1 MRKSMRRN
9 RYCPVGRKRLLADHQ
24 EQGFTILET
33 AIAMVIMMVAVLAS
47 ASLFAYS
54 IQNNSGAN
62 DRELAMAVAQQQME
76 ELRNVSFTDS
86 SLTATATNGVTT
98 TVTRAGRQYA
108 VVTTITD
115 SNLVNSLPTMKTIAI
130 RVTPTSGALG
140 SVSLLTQRATPLNG
154 PY

>member
-9 RYCPVGRKRLLADHQ
+9 RYHPAGRKRLLAHQ
-24 EQGFTILET
+24 EHGFTILET

-76 ELRNVSFTDS
+76 QLRNVSFTDS
-86 SLTATATNGVTT
+86 SLTATATAGVTT
-98 TVTRAGRQYA
+98 TVTRAGRQYT

-115 SNLVNSLPTMKTIAI
+115 SNTVNGLPTIKTITI
-130 RVTPTSGALG
+130 QVTPTGSALG
-140 SVSLLTQRATPLNG
+140 SVTLLTQRATLLNG

>member
-9 RYCPVGRKRLLADHQ
+9 RYYPLARKRLLAPQ

-76 ELRNVSFTDS
+76 ELRNASFTDS

-98 TVTRAGRQYA
+98 TVTRTGRQYT

-115 SNLVNSLPTMKTIAI
+115 SNTVNSLPTMKTIAI
-130 RVTPTSGALG
+130 QVTPTSSALG

>member
-1 MRKSMRRN
+1 MSRN
-9 RYCPVGRKRLLADHQ
+9 RYYPAGRKRLLAHQ
-24 EQGFTILET
+24 ERGFTILET

-54 IQNNSGAN
+54 IKNNGGAN

-86 SLTATATNGVTT
+86 SLTATAGVTT
-98 TVTRAGRQYA
+98 TVTRAGRQYRVA
-108 VVTTITD
+108 TTITN
-115 SNLVNSLPTMKTIAI
+115 SNTVNGQPTMKTITI
-130 RVTPTSGALG
+130 QVTPTGSALG
-140 SVSLLTQRATPLNG
+140 SVILRTRRATLLDG

>member
-1 MRKSMRRN
+1 MRRN
-9 RYCPVGRKRLLADHQ
+9 RYYPVARKRRLAHQ

-76 ELRNVSFTDS
+76 ELRNASFTDS

-98 TVTRAGRQYA
+98 TVSRAGRQYT

-115 SNLVNSLPTMKTIAI
+115 SNTVNSLPTIKTITI
-130 RVTPTSGALG
+130 QVTPTGSALG
-140 SVSLLTQRATPLNG
+140 SVILLTQRATPLNG

>member
-1 MRKSMRRN
+1 MRKSMHRN
-9 RYCPVGRKRLLADHQ
+9 RYYPVGRKRLLAHQ

-47 ASLFAYS
+47 AALFAYS
-54 IQNNSGAN
+54 IQNNGGAN

-76 ELRNVSFTDS
+76 ALRNVTFTDS

-98 TVTRAGRQYA
+98 TVTQAGRQYT

-115 SNLVNSLPTMKTIAI
+115 SNTVNSLPTMKTIAMQ
-130 RVTPTSGALG
+130 VTPTSSALG

>member
-1 MRKSMRRN
+1 MQKSMRRN
-9 RYCPVGRKRLLADHQ
+9 RYYPVGRKRLLVHQ
-24 EQGFTILET
+24 EHGFTILET

-76 ELRNVSFTDS
+76 QLRNVSFTDS
-86 SLTATATNGVTT
+86 SLTATATAGVTT
-98 TVTRAGRQYA
+98 TITRAGRQYT
-108 VVTTITD
+108 VVTTITN
-115 SNLVNSLPTMKTIAI
+115 SNTVNGQPTMKTIRI
-130 RVTPTSGALG
+130 QVTPTGSALG
-140 SVSLLTQRATPLNG
+140 SVSLLTQRATLLDG

>member
-9 RYCPVGRKRLLADHQ
+9 RYCPVGRKRLLARQ

-76 ELRNVSFTDS
+76 ELRNATFTDS
-86 SLTATATNGVTT
+86 SLTATATNGVTA
-98 TVTRAGRQYA
+98 TVTRAGRQYT

-115 SNLVNSLPTMKTIAI
+115 SNTVNSLPTMKTIAI
-130 RVTPTSGALG
+130 QVTPTSSALG
-140 SVSLLTQRATPLNG
+140 SVSLLTQRATPLKG